1 MQLQPTTVMEVSW
14 SADHRVVDGAT
25 IAEVLSPLLP
35 VQACEMNSL
44 TYHPAQFSNLFKQ
57 HLESPHTMLLNLR

>member
-25 IAEVLSPLLP
+25 IAEVLVPL
-35 VQACEMNSL
+35 
-44 TYHPAQFSNLFKQ
+44 
-57 HLESPHTMLLNLR
+57 